1 MEKYSRYYGVMLF
14 VAVVAAVIYFAYSL
28 VYPQIEKYNTAKQ
41 TVETTSQQLD
51 EVKARVA
58 NIKSKLKVL
67 KDSSVSVQKKVYA
80 PIEGELGNDND
91 SLFFTLYNDVL
102 DMLHANSVK
111 IKAIDYVYNPAGDKF
126 VDHGKGQYFVCDVNL
141 ELVSNYANLGKLIQE
156 IYQYP
161 YYVKISSVDV
171 NPYKKDKTILLTKM
185 SLRLYSST
193 EPVAAEAPAVETT
206 TDKKSKS
213 N

>member
-161 YYVKISSVDV
+161 YYMKISSVDV

>member
-1 MEKYSRYYGVMLF
+1 MDKYSRYYGVMLF
-14 VAVVAAVIYFAYSL
+14 VGVVILMVYLAYNF
-28 VYPQIEKYNTAKQ
+28 VYPQIDKYNETKQ
-41 TVETTSQQLD
+41 KVEATTKQL
-51 EVKARVA
+51 ENVKSKVA

-67 KDSSVSVQKKVYA
+67 KDTSSTVQKKVFA

-102 DMLHANSVK
+102 DMIHANSIK

-126 VDHGKGQYFVCDVNL
+126 VEHGKGQYFVCDINL
-141 ELVSNYANLGKLIQE
+141 ELVSNYTNLGKLIQE

-161 YYVKISSVDV
+161 YYIKISSVDV
-171 NPYKKDKTILLTKM
+171 KPYKKDKTILLTKM

-193 EPVAAEAPAVETT
+193 EPVAAETPVTEPEAN
-206 TDKKSKS
+206 KKAKVQ
-213 N
+213 